1 VRLRRAGLRYAL
13 AILAAA
19 LLVFAQT
26 AAPQAGEER
35 AAGVHAL
42 RLAGIAERI
51 AKLHVQAGRG
61 VLPERSRRALPDAV
75 RDFDATLR
83 AAGARRPGDAESR
96 DNYLLLGLLW
106 REYRPWASRPPTRDS
121 VRKVA
126 DRADEVAWIAAK
138 APRLQGAG
146 PLALEASRACVLS
159 QRVPRLH
166 FMRHWEPRNAEL
178 ARELEAAS
186 AELSAI
192 LARLAAAEQ
201 NTVDIAAQLQIAQTQ
216 HGFLASAGDAMH
228 RPGATPRHAENV
240 AKTGDH
246 ILESMERAA
255 RLYDEARL

>member
-1 VRLRRAGLRYAL
+1 MRLRRAGLRSAPV
-13 AILAAA
+13 ALAAA
-19 LLVFAQT
+19 LLAFAAA
-26 AAPQAGEER
+26 AAPQVAEER
-35 AAGVHAL
+35 AASVHVL
-42 RLAGIAERI
+42 RLAGMAERI

-61 VLPERSRRALPDAV
+61 VLAERSRRALAEAV

-83 AAGARRPGDAESR
+83 AAAARRPGDAQSR

-106 REYRPWASRPPTRDS
+106 REYRAVASRPPTRDS

-138 APRLQGAG
+138 ASRLQAAG
-146 PLALEASRACVLS
+146 PLAQDASRACVLS

-166 FMRHWEPRNAEL
+166 FMRHWEPHNAEL
-178 ARELEAAS
+178 ARELGAAS
-186 AELSAI
+186 AELAAI

-216 HGFLASAGDAMH
+216 HGFLVSAGDEMH
-228 RPGATPRHAENV
+228 RPGASPRHAENV

-246 ILESMERAA
+246 ILESMELTV

>member
-1 VRLRRAGLRYAL
+1 MRLRRASLRSALAALAAGL
-13 AILAAA
+13 AILAWA
-19 LLVFAQT
+19 
-26 AAPQAGEER
+26 AAPHAAEER
-35 AAGVHAL
+35 VPNVHAL

-51 AKLHVQAGRG
+51 AKLHVQSGRG
-61 VLPERSRRALPDAV
+61 VLAERSRRALAGAL

-83 AAGARRPGDAESR
+83 AAAARGGNAESR

-106 REYRPWASRPPTRDS
+106 REYRAWASRPPTRDS

-126 DRADEVAWIAAK
+126 DRGDEVAWIAAK
-138 APRLQGAG
+138 APRLSGAG
-146 PLALEASRACVLS
+146 PLALEASRACALS

-166 FMRHWEPRNAEL
+166 LLRHWEPRNAEL
-178 ARELEAAS
+178 ERELAAAS
-186 AELSAI
+186 EELAAI

-201 NTVDIAAQLQIAQTQ
+201 NTVDIAAQLQVAQTQ
-216 HGFLASAGDAMH
+216 HGFLASAGTEMH
-228 RPGATPRHAENV
+228 RPGANPRHAENV

>member
-1 VRLRRAGLRYAL
+1 MRVRRAGLSFAV
-13 AILAAA
+13 AALAAA
-19 LLVFAQT
+19 FLVFAS
-26 AAPQAGEER
+26 ASPQAAEER
-35 AAGVHAL
+35 ASNVHAL

-61 VLPERSRRALPDAV
+61 VLAERSRRALPEAM

-83 AAGARRPGDAESR
+83 AAAARPGTAESR

-106 REYRPWASRPPTRDS
+106 REYRAWSARTPTPDS
-121 VRKVA
+121 ARKVA
-126 DRADEVAWIAAK
+126 DRGDEVAWIAAK
-138 APRLQGAG
+138 APRQLGSG

-178 ARELEAAS
+178 ARELAAAS
-186 AELSAI
+186 TELAAI
-192 LARLAAAEQ
+192 LARLSAAEQ
-201 NTVDIAAQLQIAQTQ
+201 NTVDIAAQLQIALTQ

-228 RPGATPRHAENV
+228 RPGASPRHAENV

-246 ILESMERAA
+246 IFESMDRAL

>member
-1 VRLRRAGLRYAL
+1 MRRCARRA
-13 AILAAA
+13 
-19 LLVFAQT
+19 
-26 AAPQAGEER
+26 
-35 AAGVHAL
+35 
-42 RLAGIAERI
+42 
-51 AKLHVQAGRG
+51 
-61 VLPERSRRALPDAV
+61 
-75 RDFDATLR
+75 
-83 AAGARRPGDAESR
+83 ARRPGDAESR

-106 REYRPWASRPPTRDS
+106 REYRAWASRPPTRDS

-146 PLALEASRACVLS
+146 PLALEASRAGVLS

-178 ARELEAAS
+178 ARELASAS
-186 AELSAI
+186 AELAAI

-201 NTVDIAAQLQIAQTQ
+201 NTVDIAAHLQIAQTQ

-228 RPGATPRHAENV
+228 RPGAAPRHAENV

>member
-1 VRLRRAGLRYAL
+1 VRLRRAGLRSAL
-13 AILAAA
+13 AALAAGLFILASPHAA
-19 LLVFAQT
+19 
-26 AAPQAGEER
+26 EER
-35 AAGVHAL
+35 ASNVHAL
-42 RLAGIAERI
+42 RLAGTAERI

-61 VLPERSRRALPDAV
+61 VLAERSRRALAEAM

-83 AAGARRPGDAESR
+83 AAAARPGNAESR

-106 REYRPWASRPPTRDS
+106 REYRAWASRPPTRDS

-126 DRADEVAWIAAK
+126 DRGDEMAWIAAK
-138 APRLQGAG
+138 APRLQPAAG

-178 ARELEAAS
+178 ARELGAAS
-186 AELSAI
+186 EELAAI
-192 LARLAAAEQ
+192 LARLAAAGQ
-201 NTVDIAAQLQIAQTQ
+201 NTVDITAQLQIAQTQ
-216 HGFLASAGDAMH
+216 HGFLATAGGEMH
-228 RPGATPRHAENV
+228 RPGAHPRHAQNV

-246 ILESMERAA
+246 ILESMERAL